1 MRRFHAR
8 HTAATCGRW
17 SGRQN
22 VVVDPLHDPDDEEL
36 LAPEQ
41 ARDLAALVE
50 RAQLASGAVREGRVG
65 KVGVADVVLNAGNPL
80 ALGNRACGLWG
91 TSAEVATTLF
101 RLESVFAEA
110 GRPEAVVHAS
120 PTTVADIE
128 GIADDSGWHA
138 VTENVALL
146 YRPDPAARET
156 EAIGTH
162 PVREAAQDDLPSVAE
177 LLADELDLSS
187 GAERRLPRHL
197 GQRLDDPRCFLHV
210 LEDGELERAAGF
222 VLGFAES
229 GMGLIEH
236 IAVRP
241 GRRNRGRGREL
252 LRVGVD
258 AALDR
263 GALLVATHAEDGGS
277 AQRFA
282 ESCGFETAY
291 PVTAYT
297 RRVDELLE

>member
-1 MRRFHAR
+1 M
-8 HTAATCGRW
+8 
-17 SGRQN
+17 
-22 VVVDPLHDPDDEEL
+22 DPLHDPDDEEL
-36 LAPEQ
+36 LGPEQ

-50 RAQLASGAVREGRVG
+50 RAQLASGAVREGRIG

-80 ALGNRACGLWG
+80 TLGNRACGLWG

-101 RLESVFAEA
+101 RLENVFAEA

-138 VTENVALL
+138 VAENVAML
-146 YRPDPAARET
+146 YRPDPARNGT

-210 LEDGELERAAGF
+210 LDDGELERVAGF
-222 VLGFAES
+222 ALGFAES
-229 GMGLIEH
+229 GVGLIEH

-241 GRRNRGRGREL
+241 GRRNRGRGRAL
-252 LRVGVD
+252 LRAGVE
-258 AALDR
+258 AAVER
-263 GALLVATHAEDGGS
+263 GSVLVATHAEDGGS
-277 AQRFA
+277 LQRFA
-282 ESCGFETAY
+282 ESCGFGVAY
-291 PVTAYT
+291 EVVSYT
-297 RRVDELLE
+297 RGLEERFEE